1 MMRKVFCKDSN
12 VNILVNVEHLNFTN
26 NRITQLGQ
34 DVSALSNL
42 RTLDLSDNLLSEM
55 LDPRE
60 VSKLPASL
68 IILEMRQ
75 NIFSCVPSLSWF
87 HSWSR
92 KVAVAGKTVSDI
104 QTTLTQVPQL
114 IDSLSEVYCR
124 IRNSRQIAPLLQVV
138 SLYRREHQSIS

>member
-92 KVAVAGKTVSDI
+92 KVAVAGKTVLDI
-104 QTTLTQVPQL
+104 QTQVPQL

-138 SLYRREHQSIS
+138 SLYRTEHQSIS

>member
-104 QTTLTQVPQL
+104 QTQVPQL

-138 SLYRREHQSIS
+138 SLYRTEHQSIS

>member
-1 MMRKVFCKDSN
+1 MD
-12 VNILVNVEHLNFTN
+12 ILVNVEHLNFTN

-104 QTTLTQVPQL
+104 QTQVPQL

-138 SLYRREHQSIS
+138 SLYRTEHQSIS

>member
-92 KVAVAGKTVSDI
+92 KVAVAGKTVLDI
-104 QTTLTQVPQL
+104 QTQVPQL

-138 SLYRREHQSIS
+138 SLYRTELQSIS

>member
-92 KVAVAGKTVSDI
+92 KVAVAVKTVSDI
-104 QTTLTQVPQL
+104 QTQVPQL

-138 SLYRREHQSIS
+138 SLYRTEHQSIS

>member
-92 KVAVAGKTVSDI
+92 KVAVAGKTVS
-104 QTTLTQVPQL
+104 
-114 IDSLSEVYCR
+114 
-124 IRNSRQIAPLLQVV
+124 
-138 SLYRREHQSIS
+138 EHPDAGSPTH

>member
-104 QTTLTQVPQL
+104 QTQVPQL

-138 SLYRREHQSIS
+138 SLYRTEHPSIS

>member
-1 MMRKVFCKDSN
+1 MD
-12 VNILVNVEHLNFTN
+12 ILVNVEHLNFTN

-92 KVAVAGKTVSDI
+92 KVAVAVKTVSDI
-104 QTTLTQVPQL
+104 QTQVPQL

-138 SLYRREHQSIS
+138 SLYRTEHQSIS

>member
-104 QTTLTQVPQL
+104 
-114 IDSLSEVYCR
+114 
-124 IRNSRQIAPLLQVV
+124 
-138 SLYRREHQSIS
+138 

>member
-1 MMRKVFCKDSN
+1 M
-12 VNILVNVEHLNFTN
+12 NILVNVEHLNFTN

-92 KVAVAGKTVSDI
+92 KVAVAVKTVSDI
-104 QTTLTQVPQL
+104 QTQVPQL

-138 SLYRREHQSIS
+138 SLYRTEHQSIS

>member
-75 NIFSCVPSLSWF
+75 NIFSCDPSLSWF

-92 KVAVAGKTVSDI
+92 KVAVAGKTVLDI
-104 QTTLTQVPQL
+104 QTQVPQL

-138 SLYRREHQSIS
+138 SLYRTEHQSIS

>member
-1 MMRKVFCKDSN
+1 M
-12 VNILVNVEHLNFTN
+12 NILVNVEHLNFTN

-92 KVAVAGKTVSDI
+92 KVAVAVKTVSDI
-104 QTTLTQVPQL
+104 QTQVPQL

-138 SLYRREHQSIS
+138 SLYRTEHQGIS

>member
-104 QTTLTQVPQL
+104 QTQVPQL

-138 SLYRREHQSIS
+138 SLYRREQSIS

>member
-34 DVSALSNL
+34 DFSALSNL

-104 QTTLTQVPQL
+104 QTQVPQL